1 MLKCLSFGW
10 RFWSRTGPGS
20 ISSLEIGIKSIIFIF
35 SQSMTS
41 NQMTNDSKLGIDL
54 DKNWKMLD
62 IVNTAKTG
70 PGSVRLDMVAYFYWI
85 WEKYKKWK
93 QIVICIYKKSL
104 QSTFDINFSL
114 IHVCLVPIF
123 GRQNLVP
130 DFGPGFRAL
139 VPGFIPSHWNWFN
152 SERNELLRIK
162 DISDLGHF
170 RSWSFRPGSGSG

>member
-10 RFWSRTGPGS
+10 RFWSRAGPGS
-20 ISSLEIGIKSIIFIF
+20 ISSLEIGIKAIIFIF

-41 NQMTNDSKLGIDL
+41 NQMTNDSKLGIDNIYL
-54 DKNWKMLD
+54 GKNWKMLD

-70 PGSVRLDMVAYFYWI
+70 PGSERLDMVAYFYWN

-93 QIVICIYKKSL
+93 QTVICIYKKSL

-123 GRQNLVP
+123 GRQNVVP
-130 DFGPGFRAL
+130 DFGPFFPPCNNKQMRKRW
-139 VPGFIPSHWNWFN
+139 H
-152 SERNELLRIK
+152 
-162 DISDLGHF
+162 
-170 RSWSFRPGSGSG
+170 

>member
-1 MLKCLSFGW
+1 MTILV
-10 RFWSRTGPGS
+10 RAGPGS
-20 ISSLEIGIKSIIFIF
+20 ISSLEIGIKIIIFIF

-41 NQMTNDSKLGIDL
+41 NKMTNDSKLGIENIYL
-54 DKNWKMLD
+54 DKNWKMLH

-70 PGSVRLDMVAYFYWI
+70 PGSERLDMVVYSYWI

-104 QSTFDINFSL
+104 QSTFDIHLSL

-130 DFGPGFRAL
+130 EFGPVFRAL
-139 VPGFIPSHWNWFN
+139 VPGFIPSPVQ
-152 SERNELLRIK
+152 
-162 DISDLGHF
+162 
-170 RSWSFRPGSGSG
+170 WSAV